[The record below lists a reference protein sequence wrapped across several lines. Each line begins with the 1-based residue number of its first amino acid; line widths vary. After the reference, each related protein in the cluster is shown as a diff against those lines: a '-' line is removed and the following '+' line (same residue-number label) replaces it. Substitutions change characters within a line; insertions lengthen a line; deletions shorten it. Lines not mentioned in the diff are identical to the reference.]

1 MSSTSEAKE
10 IFQSIVHFIKERF
23 NLMPEQE
30 DAFKTI
36 DSIKKGIS
44 FRGTKLWILIFAI
57 MVASV
62 GLNTNSTAVII
73 GAMLI
78 SPLMGP
84 IMGVGLALGIYDFD
98 LFKKSLINLL
108 IASIVSIIVSALY
121 FFISPVNVAHSE
133 LLARTNP
140 TIYDVL
146 IALFGGFA
154 RIVAG
159 ASVEKG
165 NVIPGVAIAT
175 ALMPPLCTV
184 GYGIGTMQP
193 IFIFGALYLYIINS
207 TFIALSTFLLVK
219 SLKFPKVKF
228 LNSIN
233 ENRIHRIIII
243 VIVAIIVP
251 SIFTAYNMVQSNY
264 FESRANQFINEQ
276 FNQAGTIVVNKDF
289 KYNRSNSYIKVTLY
303 GNKIDSSMIDSII
316 TQMPKYRLKRTK
328 LYVLQGEDQKIDID
342 FLKQSIESSIYENMA
357 EKTKLD
363 LLKEKDL
370 SINQMNSQ
378 LQIYKPTDEN
388 FDKIYR
394 ELKIYYPDIKS
405 IYLSR
410 SIRVGDLK
418 ADSLKYDTLDVAL
431 IDFTSSRVRQ
441 KTIKQIQNWLQL
453 RLDKED
459 IQIITY

>member
-1 MSSTSEAKE
+1 
-10 IFQSIVHFIKERF
+10 
-23 NLMPEQE
+23 
-30 DAFKTI
+30 
-36 DSIKKGIS
+36 
-44 FRGTKLWILIFAI
+44 
-57 MVASV
+57 
-62 GLNTNSTAVII
+62 
-73 GAMLI
+73 
-78 SPLMGP
+78 
-84 IMGVGLALGIYDFD
+84 
-98 LFKKSLINLL
+98 
-108 IASIVSIIVSALY
+108 
-121 FFISPVNVAHSE
+121 
-133 LLARTNP
+133 
-140 TIYDVL
+140 
-146 IALFGGFA
+146 
-154 RIVAG
+154 
-159 ASVEKG
+159 
-165 NVIPGVAIAT
+165 
-175 ALMPPLCTV
+175 
-184 GYGIGTMQP
+184 
-193 IFIFGALYLYIINS
+193 
-207 TFIALSTFLLVK
+207 
-219 SLKFPKVKF
+219 
-228 LNSIN
+228 
-233 ENRIHRIIII
+233 
-243 VIVAIIVP
+243 
-251 SIFTAYNMVQSNY
+251 
-264 FESRANQFINEQ
+264 
-276 FNQAGTIVVNKDF
+276 
-289 KYNRSNSYIKVTLY
+289 
-303 GNKIDSSMIDSII
+303 MIDSII